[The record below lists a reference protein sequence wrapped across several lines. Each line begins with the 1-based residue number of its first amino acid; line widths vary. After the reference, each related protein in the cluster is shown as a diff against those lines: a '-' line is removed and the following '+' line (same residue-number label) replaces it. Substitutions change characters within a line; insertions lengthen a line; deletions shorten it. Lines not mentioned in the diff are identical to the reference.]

1 MRFKLGQKDHPS
13 IDLGSFEEGLRLPTK
28 EELQSWRENLLNP
41 DEWYLTPGELKLF
54 QLFMNHRHEAPL
66 TRRQVLV
73 RKVIQLLGRWV

>member
-1 MRFKLGQKDHPS
+1 MRFKLGQKDHPN
-13 IDLGSFEEGLRLPTK
+13 IDLGSFEAGLRLPTK
-28 EELQSWRENLLNP
+28 EELQSWRENSVT

-73 RKVIQLLGRWV
+73 RKVIQLLGRWA